1 MGSDCSVLQEHL
13 PFAGLTGLR
22 VDLMRERERGD
33 KVKQK
38 RKEGEKSVGEREWE
52 GRSEREGG
60 ERGEKGEGRE
70 RHRRRDRE
78 PASVIKQT

>member
-22 VDLMRERERGD
+22 VDLMRERERG
-33 KVKQK
+33 
-38 RKEGEKSVGEREWE
+38 KERRGRRVYEREN
-52 GRSEREGG
+52 GRGGVREKGVREGK
-60 ERGEKGEGRE
+60 RGEGRE